1 MYNTLID
8 SKKINLC
15 LMLCMTFILISSSP
29 LPFLS
34 FGKINAQD
42 SRYNSNNTG
51 SFSKEQIDEGVGG
64 GSGADIGT
72 ATILNLDNQTQ
83 EQQQQPRMNSCI
95 NMMNPGMMT
104 FYAYGSIMGSIK
116 SGPVLNSSLSQI
128 HTSLS
133 QAATAAEKEIGN
145 NSHAIEAYLCE
156 ANGYL
161 VYMIWL
167 RSPNNYITDVIVDPA
182 NGKILLKNSNLFP
195 PLQQNMSADDMM
207 MMMRDTPRI
216 NR

>member
-1 MYNTLID
+1 MYYALID

-15 LMLCMTFILISSSP
+15 LMLCMTFILISSS
-29 LPFLS
+29 LSSFLS
-34 FGKINAQD
+34 FGIINAPN
-42 SRYNSNNTG
+42 SRYDSNNTG
-51 SFSKEQIDEGVGG
+51 NFSIEHVNGGG
-64 GSGADIGT
+64 GSDIGT
-72 ATILNLDNQTQ
+72 TTILNLDNQTQ
-83 EQQQQPRMNSCI
+83 QQQQQPRMNSCL

-104 FYAYGSIMGSIK
+104 FYAYGSVVGSIK

-128 HTSLS
+128 TTSLS
-133 QAATAAEKEIGN
+133 QAAIVAEKEIGN

-167 RSPNNYITDVIVDPA
+167 RSPNTDITDVIVDPA

-195 PLQQNMSADDMM
+195 PPQHNMSADDMM
-207 MMMRDTPRI
+207 MMMMHDVPRI